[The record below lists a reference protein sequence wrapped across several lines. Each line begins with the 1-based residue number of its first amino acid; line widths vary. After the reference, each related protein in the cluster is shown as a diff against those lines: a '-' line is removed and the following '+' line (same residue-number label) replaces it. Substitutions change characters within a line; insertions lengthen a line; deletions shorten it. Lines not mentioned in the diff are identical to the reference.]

1 MSFVFRPGQRQ
12 ALHLLISLAGGTGSG
27 KSLSSLRIA
36 KGIAGPTGRIAFIDT
51 ENGRG
56 LMYADDFPMDYGELS
71 EPFTPAR
78 YIEALKAGAK
88 TGAAVIIL
96 DSLSHI
102 WTGTGGIL
110 EQQEDILQR
119 MAGDDF
125 KKREACR
132 MSSWIKPKTDH
143 KKFVT
148 ALLQIPAHV
157 ICCFRASP
165 KIEMVRKDG
174 GGWEVRAKESLAG
187 AQGWIPDAE
196 KSLPF
201 EMTASFL
208 LLAERPGVP
217 IPIKLPQ
224 PLRSIFPLDQPITE
238 SCGEQLATWARG
250 GIAALPT
257 STPAV
262 DWIARIDAAQ
272 TLADLEGVGTAL
284 AAGKGALSAPQL
296 KKARA
301 AWDARRKTL
310 KKAGTA
316 APVRDGEI
324 QWND

>member
-1 MSFVFRPGQRQ
+1 MAFTFRPAQRES
-12 ALHLLISLAGGTGSG
+12 LHLLISLAGGTGSG
-27 KSLSSLRIA
+27 KTLSALKLA
-36 KGIAGPTGRIAFIDT
+36 KGIAGPGNRIAFIDT

-56 LMYADDFPMDYGELS
+56 LMYADDFPIDYGALS
-71 EPFTPAR
+71 EPYTPPR

-88 TGAAVIIL
+88 TGAGVIIL

-102 WTGTGGIL
+102 WTGTGGVL
-110 EQQEDILQR
+110 EQQEDILQK

-132 MSSWIKPKTDH
+132 MSSWIKPKGDH

-148 ALLQIPAHV
+148 ALLQIPCHV

-165 KIEMVRKDG
+165 RIEMVKKDG

-224 PLRSIFPLDQPITE
+224 PLRSIFPLDQPINE
-238 SCGEQLATWARG
+238 DSGARLAAWARG
-250 GIAALPT
+250 
-257 STPAV
+257 
-262 DWIARIDAAQ
+262 RR
-272 TLADLEGVGTAL
+272 VG
-284 AAGKGALSAPQL
+284 AAGGAGLDRADRRRADARGPGRDRPGGRRREGDPIRPVNGRQSAPPM
-296 KKARA
+296 KPRGRPSRNAR
-301 AWDARRKTL
+301 
-310 KKAGTA
+310 
-316 APVRDGEI
+316 
-324 QWND
+324 